1 MYRQILVGSS
11 MGGWIALHLAL
22 SRPQQVGGIVGIAAA
37 VDFLERR
44 WQGMGPAEREELLRV
59 GHGNKTATYE

>member
-1 MYRQILVGSS
+1 

-22 SRPQQVGGIVGIAAA
+22 SRPQRVGGIVGIAAA

-44 WQGMGPAEREELLRV
+44 WRGMGPAEREALLRV
-59 GHGNKTATYE
+59 GHVSKTASYE